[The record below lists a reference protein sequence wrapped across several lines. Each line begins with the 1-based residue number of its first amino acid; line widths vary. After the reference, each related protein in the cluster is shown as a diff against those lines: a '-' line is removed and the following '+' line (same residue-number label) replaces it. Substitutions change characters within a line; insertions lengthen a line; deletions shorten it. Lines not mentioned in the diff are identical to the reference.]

1 MEVEEDMIRKL
12 MTAVALCAIAGTAAL
27 AVLVAGPGARSAS
40 ASRPAGLPHISIMVG
55 GLAKQIYL
63 PSELAARLGY
73 FKKEGL
79 DVTLIDEPSGQSS
92 EDATVAGQVQAGS
105 GAYQHTVELQVLGKG
120 LETVVQLG
128 IAPGE
133 AEVVSNK
140 VASSVHSFKDL
151 RGKNLGVTELGSG
164 THALSKFLLLKA
176 GVPVDQVHFLPV
188 GAADTFIAAMQQGQI
203 DAGMTTEPT
212 ITRVVTSGLGKVLV
226 DLRTPSKTKKA
237 LGSDFPFISVFMA
250 SDYVKSHKAIVQKV
264 VNAYVLTLHWIHT
277 HTAAQIANKMPA
289 DYWVG
294 DKSGYI
300 QALANQKS
308 MFSATGLMPKGGPQ
322 IVLKLERQTNDQVGT
337 NAVNLNTTYT
347 NSYVATADK
356 AFNIK

>member
-1 MEVEEDMIRKL
+1 MTRKL
-12 MTAVALCAIAGTAAL
+12 RTAAMLCATAVVVAL
-27 AVLVAGPGARSAS
+27 PGARGVS
-40 ASRPAGLPHISIMVG
+40 ASRPAAPHLSIMVG

-63 PSELAARLGY
+63 PSELAAQLGY

-92 EDATVAGQVQAGS
+92 EDATVAGQVQGGS
-105 GAYQHTVELQVLGKG
+105 GAYQHTIELQVLGKG

-133 AEVVSNK
+133 AEMVVGKEAGSI
-140 VASSVHSFKDL
+140 HSFKDL

-164 THALSKFLLLKA
+164 THALSQYLLIKA
-176 GVPVDQVHFLPV
+176 GVPVDQVHFIPV
-188 GAADTFIAAMQQGQI
+188 GAADTFIAAMQKGTI

-212 ITRVVTSGLGKVLV
+212 ITRVVSTGLGKVLV
-226 DLRTPSKTKKA
+226 DLRTPAKTKKA
-237 LGSDFPFISVFMA
+237 LGSDFPFISVFMSRSYIA
-250 SDYVKSHKAIVQKV
+250 SHKAIVQKV
-264 VNAYVLTLHWIHT
+264 VNAYVRTLHWIHT

-294 DKSGYI
+294 DKPGYI

-308 MFSATGLMPKGGPQ
+308 MFSPTGMMPKRGPQ
-322 IVLKLERQTNDQVGT
+322 VVLKLERATNTQVG
-337 NAVNLNTTYT
+337 NNPVKLSTTYT
-347 NSYVATADK
+347 NSFVVKADK
-356 AFNIK
+356 KLGIK